1 MAGSEEQVAERSARK
16 ERNMPDIEIVRK
28 DDGKLVAIACPSCGM
43 LYQVLG
49 DAPERRAAAADAA
62 AKCCPPRTCGT
73 CGQRKVERR
82 SVLCAECGAVANAAV
97 EAERFK
103 VAAKVGE
110 AEWAGPVYWPH
121 PPFDGDHGGHNWSS
135 VAKLRADVAAR
146 NASRAAENPPQP
158 PLPLPAY
165 VWATQTFG
173 LHIDVTAAVKEALVP
188 HSDDAVVMSDAVEAL
203 QKQIDGWC
211 AAQNVS
217 SYKDD
222 MTKAVV
228 LA

>member
-1 MAGSEEQVAERSARK
+1 
-16 ERNMPDIEIVRK
+16 MPDIEIVRK
-28 DDGKLVAIACPSCGM
+28 DNGKLVAIACPGCGQP
-43 LYQVLG
+43 YQVLG
-49 DAPERRAAAADAA
+49 DTPERRAAAAAAA
-62 AKCCPPRTCGT
+62 AKCCPPRTCST
-73 CGQRKVERR
+73 CGQHKVERGTMLC
-82 SVLCAECGAVANAAV
+82 SECQAKADVLV
-97 EAERFK
+97 EAERFT
-103 VAAKVGE
+103 AATKVGE
-110 AEWAGPVYWPH
+110 AEWTGPVYWPH

-135 VAKLRADVAAR
+135 IAKLRADVATR
-146 NASRAAENPPQP
+146 NVSRAAENPPQP
-158 PLPLPAY
+158 PLALPAY

-211 AAQNVS
+211 AAQGVS

-222 MTKAVV
+222 LTKAVV